1 MPVATRHTVN
11 DPYMKLINE
20 FPLRRI
26 KSAASH
32 AKAAKLVLRLSN
44 PPPNEP
50 ADRGTA
56 DYLDILIDLIVDYEK
71 RSNQRIDT
79 SKVSAADLVRHR
91 LDERG
96 MSVSA
101 LAKLIAVPQSNL
113 SDMLN
118 GKRDWSK
125 EAMRGLAKELNI
137 RAERFLGD

>member
-32 AKAAKLVLRLSN
+32 AKAAKLVLRLS
-44 PPPNEP
+44 NEP

-125 EAMRGLAKELNI
+125 DAMRGLAKELNI